1 MPTAEHGTD
10 ANWGSSMGF
19 VSSNG
24 SSNGLGHDSH
34 SGRPEAMN
42 LWADALATVRSEQPT
57 LVRVWF
63 DELEPVA
70 LASGLLTVRCASDVQ
85 RDHMER
91 DYASMFTQAARLAS
105 GQLVNVRFVG
115 PHGQAAP
122 PVRNARQLAINADNT
137 FKNFIIGPG
146 NRLAHAAAQAVAEE
160 PGMRYNPL
168 FIHGDVGLGKTHL
181 LQSICIR
188 IKDQH
193 PDWVIEYV
201 SCDEFTSQFME
212 AVQAGRMGDFRNEF
226 RQVNMLVID
235 DVHFLAKRDRTQEEF
250 FHTFNALYQ
259 TNRQIVLSSDAPPE
273 DIPDLED
280 RLISRFKWGLV
291 TAVEAPD
298 YETRIAIVQT
308 KARLRGLTLGEGVA
322 EHVAACIDSNIRE
335 LEGAITNL
343 QIRASV
349 DGHEIDLDLARKTIA
364 APERVDVSTSATM
377 QAVLDAAIS
386 FYGVKLSDLRAKKKT
401 RSIARP
407 RQVVM
412 YLARKHTRHSLEEI
426 GGYLGGRDHTT
437 VMHGYSKVAELRE
450 SDPQFASELDRLES
464 RIVGDQQ
471 G

>member
-1 MPTAEHGTD
+1 MGQVSAANSNFGSADARPTA
-10 ANWGSSMGF
+10 SQ
-19 VSSNG
+19 
-24 SSNGLGHDSH
+24 
-34 SGRPEAMN
+34 REAAD
-42 LWADALATVRSEQPT
+42 LWRLALASVRVEHPT

-63 DELEPVA
+63 DDLEPYS
-70 LASGLLTVRCASDVQ
+70 LDSGQLVVRCPSEVQ
-85 RDHMER
+85 RDHMDRECSR
-91 DYASMFTQAARLAS
+91 PFTDAARMAA
-105 GQLVNVRFVG
+105 GQFVNVRFIG
-115 PHGQAAP
+115 PHSQSNQAP
-122 PVRNARQLAINADNT
+122 RSARQLAINADNT
-137 FKNFIIGPG
+137 FANFIVGPG

-160 PGMRYNPL
+160 PGRRYNPL

-193 PDWVIEYV
+193 PDWIIEYV

-212 AVQAGRMGDFRNEF
+212 AVQAGRMSDFRNEF

-280 RLISRFKWGLV
+280 RLVSRFKWGLV
-291 TAVEAPD
+291 TAIEAPD

-349 DGHEIDLDLARKTIA
+349 DKRDVDLALARETIA
-364 APERVDVSTSATM
+364 IPEAEHEPTSATM
-377 QAVLDAAIS
+377 QAVLDAAIG
-386 FYGVKLSDLRAKKKT
+386 FYGVKLSDLQAKKKT

-437 VMHGYSKVAELRE
+437 VMHGASRVAEMRDT
-450 SDPQFASELDRLES
+450 DPDFAAELERLET
-464 RIVGDQQ
+464 RIVGSPRP
-471 G
+471 

>member
-1 MPTAEHGTD
+1 
-10 ANWGSSMGF
+10 MGLT
-19 VSSNG
+19 S
-24 SSNGLGHDSH
+24 LDK
-34 SGRPEAMN
+34 SGDNASDGQREAAR
-42 LWADALATVRSEQPT
+42 LWAQTLDSVRSEQPT
-57 LVRVWF
+57 IVRVWF
-63 DELEPVA
+63 DDLEPIS
-70 LASGLLTVRCASDVQ
+70 LDSGLLTIRCASEVQ
-85 RDHMER
+85 RGHMER
-91 DYASMFTQAARLAS
+91 ECSRAFTQAARVTS

-115 PHGQAAP
+115 PKGQAHAP
-122 PVRNARQLAINADNT
+122 PRNARQLAINADNT
-137 FKNFIIGPG
+137 FANFIVGPG
-146 NRLAHAAAQAVAEE
+146 NRLAHAASQAVAEE

-188 IKDQH
+188 IREQH

-226 RQVNMLVID
+226 RQVNVLVID

-280 RLISRFKWGLV
+280 RLVSRFKWGLV

-349 DGHEIDLDLARKTIA
+349 DGQNIDIDLAQKTIGPTDR
-364 APERVDVSTSATM
+364 PEANTSATM

-386 FYGVKLSDLRAKKKT
+386 FYGVKLSDLQAKKKT

-437 VMHGYSKVAELRE
+437 VMHGASKVAQLRQ
-450 SDPQFASELDRLES
+450 SDAQFASELDRLES
-464 RIVGDQQ
+464 RIVGDQR

>member
-1 MPTAEHGTD
+1 MGYASAAQSGNSPQDRTATQSRKEATD
-10 ANWGSSMGF
+10 
-19 VSSNG
+19 
-24 SSNGLGHDSH
+24 
-34 SGRPEAMN
+34 
-42 LWADALATVRSEQPT
+42 LWSRALATVQAEHPT

-63 DELEPVA
+63 DDLQPISLDA
-70 LASGLLTVRCASDVQ
+70 GQLTVGCATDVQ

-91 DYASMFTQAARLAS
+91 DCGRAFSDAARMAS
-105 GQLVNVRFVG
+105 GQFVNVRFVG
-115 PHGQAAP
+115 PAGSTGKP
-122 PVRNARQLAINADNT
+122 PRNARQLAINADNT
-137 FKNFIIGPG
+137 FENFIVGPG
-146 NRLAHAAAQAVAEE
+146 NRLAHAAAKAVAEE

-181 LQSICIR
+181 LQSICITIR
-188 IKDQH
+188 NQH

-212 AVQAGRMGDFRNEF
+212 SVQAGRMSDFRNEF
-226 RQVNMLVID
+226 RQVDMLVID

-280 RLISRFKWGLV
+280 RLVSRFKWGLV
-291 TAVEAPD
+291 SSVEAPD

-322 EHVAACIDSNIRE
+322 EHIAACIDANIRE

-349 DGHEIDLDLARKTIA
+349 DGRPIDLAMARETILAPQKED
-364 APERVDVSTSATM
+364 APTSATM
-377 QAVLDAAIS
+377 QAVLDAAIG
-386 FYGVKLSDLRAKKKT
+386 FYGVKLSDLQAKKKT

-437 VMHGYSKVAELRE
+437 VMHGASKIAELRDA
-450 SDPQFASELDRLES
+450 DPAFASELDRLEA
-464 RIVGDQQ
+464 RIVGDNRP
-471 G
+471 

>member
-1 MPTAEHGTD
+1 MGIIPTSQENSRTPSAE
-10 ANWGSSMGF
+10 AQQ
-19 VSSNG
+19 
-24 SSNGLGHDSH
+24 
-34 SGRPEAMN
+34 
-42 LWADALATVRSEQPT
+42 LWAKILDTVRADHPT
-57 LVRVWF
+57 IVRLWF
-63 DELEPVA
+63 EDLWPQD
-70 LASGLLTVRCASDVQ
+70 LDSGSLRVRCNDEFQ

-91 DYASMFTQAARLAS
+91 QCGKAFNEAARLAS
-105 GQLVNVRFVG
+105 GRLVHVQFLG
-115 PHGQAAP
+115 PNGRAGPSTP
-122 PVRNARQLAINADNT
+122 PRSARQLAINPDNT
-137 FKNFIIGPG
+137 FENFVMGPG

-160 PGMRYNPL
+160 PGKRYNPL

-181 LQSICIR
+181 LQAICIR
-188 IKDQH
+188 IMSQH

-212 AVQAGRMGDFRNEF
+212 AVQAGRMSDFRHEF
-226 RQVNMLVID
+226 RQVDMLVID

-280 RLISRFKWGLV
+280 RLVSRFKWGLV

-308 KARLRGLTLGEGVA
+308 KARLRGIVLGEGVA

-343 QIRASV
+343 QIRAAV
-349 DGHEIDLDLARKTIA
+349 DGRPVDLALARETIA
-364 APERVDVSTSATM
+364 APQREDAQASATM
-377 QAVLDAAIS
+377 QAVLDAAIA
-386 FYGVKLSDLRAKKKT
+386 FYGVKLSDLQAKKKT

-437 VMHGYSKVAELRE
+437 VMHGAGKVAELIT
-450 SDPQFASELDRLES
+450 SDPSFAAEIERLEA
-464 RIVGDQQ
+464 RIAGDAR

>member
-1 MPTAEHGTD
+1 MGLASAANSGNGTPDGRQAALSRREAADLWAKALVTVQAEH
-10 ANWGSSMGF
+10 
-19 VSSNG
+19 
-24 SSNGLGHDSH
+24 
-34 SGRPEAMN
+34 
-42 LWADALATVRSEQPT
+42 PT

-63 DELEPVA
+63 EELEPTS
-70 LASGLLTVRCASDVQ
+70 LDSGLLVVRCASEVQ
-85 RDHMER
+85 RDHMDRECSR
-91 DYASMFTQAARLAS
+91 PFTDAARMAS
-105 GQLVNVRFVG
+105 GQFVNVRFVG
-115 PHGQAAP
+115 PSGQGPQPA
-122 PVRNARQLAINADNT
+122 RIARQLAINADNT
-137 FKNFIIGPG
+137 FSNFIVGPG

-160 PGMRYNPL
+160 PGRRYNPL

-188 IKDQH
+188 IKAQH
-193 PDWVIEYV
+193 PDWTIEYV
-201 SCDEFTSQFME
+201 SCDEFTNQFME
-212 AVQAGRMGDFRNEF
+212 SVQAGRMSEFRNEF

-280 RLISRFKWGLV
+280 RLVSRFKWGLV
-291 TAVEAPD
+291 TSVEAPD

-308 KARLRGLTLGEGVA
+308 KARLRGLALGDGVA
-322 EHVAACIDSNIRE
+322 EHVAACIDTNIRE

-349 DGHEIDLDLARKTIA
+349 DSRPVDLELARETILAPQQKDA
-364 APERVDVSTSATM
+364 ATSATM
-377 QAVLDAAIS
+377 QAVLDAAIG
-386 FYGVKLSDLRAKKKT
+386 FYGVKLSDLQAKKKT

-437 VMHGYSKVAELRE
+437 VMHGASKIADLRDT
-450 SDPQFASELDRLES
+450 DPTFAAELDRLET
-464 RIVGDQQ
+464 RIAGGAPGVGHQ
-471 G
+471 

>member
-1 MPTAEHGTD
+1 MA
-10 ANWGSSMGF
+10 
-19 VSSNG
+19 
-24 SSNGLGHDSH
+24 
-34 SGRPEAMN
+34 
-42 LWADALATVRSEQPT
+42 LWADALSTVRSEQPT

-63 DELEPVA
+63 EELEPIS
-70 LASGLLTVRCASDVQ
+70 LDSGLLTVRCASEVQ
-85 RDHMER
+85 RDHMDR
-91 DYASMFTQAARLAS
+91 NCGRVFTQAARVAS
-105 GQLVNVRFVG
+105 GQFVNVRFVG
-115 PHGQAAP
+115 PAGQTAGL
-122 PVRNARQLAINADNT
+122 VRNARQLAINADNT
-137 FKNFIIGPG
+137 FQNFIVGPG

-160 PGMRYNPL
+160 PGLRYNPL

-188 IKDQH
+188 IKEQH

-212 AVQAGRMGDFRNEF
+212 AVQAGRMSDFRNEF

-280 RLISRFKWGLV
+280 RLVSRFKWGLV

-308 KARLRGLTLGEGVA
+308 KARLRGLELGDGVA

-349 DGHEIDLDLARKTIA
+349 DGRDIDLDLARKTIVA
-364 APERVDVSTSATM
+364 QEPDRTATSATM

-386 FYGVKLSDLRAKKKT
+386 FYGVKLSDLQAKKKT

-437 VMHGYSKVAELRE
+437 VMHGASKVADLCKA
-450 SDPQFASELDRLES
+450 DPQFASELERLEA
-464 RIVGDQQ
+464 RIVGNQP

>member
-1 MPTAEHGTD
+1 MGQFASD
-10 ANWGSSMGF
+10 GSR
-19 VSSNG
+19 NG
-24 SSNGLGHDSH
+24 SPNGRH
-34 SGRPEAMN
+34 EAMA
-42 LWADALATVRSEQPT
+42 LWADALSTVRSEQPT

-63 DELEPVA
+63 EELEPIS
-70 LASGLLTVRCASDVQ
+70 LDSGLLTVRCASEVQ
-85 RDHMER
+85 RDHMDR
-91 DYASMFTQAARLAS
+91 NCGRVFTQAARVAS
-105 GQLVNVRFVG
+105 GQFVNVRFVG
-115 PHGQAAP
+115 PAGQTAG

-137 FKNFIIGPG
+137 FQNFIVGPG

-160 PGMRYNPL
+160 PGLRYNPL

-188 IKDQH
+188 IKEQH

-212 AVQAGRMGDFRNEF
+212 AVQAGRMSDFRNEF

-280 RLISRFKWGLV
+280 RLVSRFKWGLV

-308 KARLRGLTLGEGVA
+308 KARLRGLELGDGVA
-322 EHVAACIDSNIRE
+322 EHVAASIDSNIRE

-349 DGHEIDLDLARKTIA
+349 DGRDIDLDLARKTIVA
-364 APERVDVSTSATM
+364 QEPDRTATSATM

-386 FYGVKLSDLRAKKKT
+386 FYGVKLSDLQAKKKT

-437 VMHGYSKVAELRE
+437 VMHGASKVADLCKA
-450 SDPQFASELDRLES
+450 DPQFASELERLEA
-464 RIVGDQQ
+464 RIVGNNP

>member
-1 MPTAEHGTD
+1 MGSASASSFGTGTPD
-10 ANWGSSMGF
+10 DRHATLS
-19 VSSNG
+19 
-24 SSNGLGHDSH
+24 
-34 SGRPEAMN
+34 RREASE
-42 LWADALATVRSEQPT
+42 LWAKALVAFRTEHPT

-63 DELEPVA
+63 EDLEPVS
-70 LASGLLTVRCASDVQ
+70 LDSGLLVVRCASEVQ
-85 RDHMER
+85 RDHLDRECSR
-91 DYASMFTQAARLAS
+91 AFTDAARVVS
-105 GQLVNVRFVG
+105 GQFANVRFVG
-115 PHGQAAP
+115 PTGQGPQPA
-122 PVRNARQLAINADNT
+122 RIARQLAINADNT
-137 FKNFIIGPG
+137 FANFIVGPG

-160 PGMRYNPL
+160 PGRRYNPL

-188 IKDQH
+188 IKAQH
-193 PDWVIEYV
+193 PDWTIEYV
-201 SCDEFTSQFME
+201 SCDEFTNQFME
-212 AVQAGRMGDFRNEF
+212 SVQAGRMSDFRNEF
-226 RQVNMLVID
+226 RQVDMLVID

-280 RLISRFKWGLV
+280 RLVSRFKWGLV

-308 KARLRGLTLGEGVA
+308 KARLRGLELGEGVA
-322 EHVAACIDSNIRE
+322 EHIAACIDANIRE

-349 DGHEIDLDLARKTIA
+349 DNRKVDLALARDTII
-364 APERVDVSTSATM
+364 APDKAEAPTSATM
-377 QAVLDAAIS
+377 QAVLDAAIG
-386 FYGVKLSDLRAKKKT
+386 FYGVKLSDLQAKKKT

-437 VMHGYSKVAELRE
+437 VMHGASKIAEMRDADQAFAAELE
-450 SDPQFASELDRLES
+450 RLEA
-464 RIVGDQQ
+464 RITGGSGQA
-471 G
+471 